1 MCTEQR
7 DDLREELKPDNS
19 MKAKALDAENH
30 AEMDGKEKGNK
41 RVTEEAASEKRS
53 SEPGS
58 ETFLF
63 RGALKG
69 PGGFMEA
76 VKVLAALVFAL
87 AMATIILLILV
98 PEVGLLMGNVFVTVF
113 PAMIMAIS
121 VLALIFLVIYLY
133 ESRLKVRYEGKL
145 REINSSLQ
153 QLSSPPRVAIITG
166 MNLIFLAMINLFW
179 TGVRVVANIAGDKP
193 PEIVPL
199 LSPEF
204 AGILPYL
211 NLLIIL
217 TIIAN
222 LLYLV
227 IKIKWIPLAMETAL
241 SIASAVLLYAVLMV
255 FPFNPTLNSGTLL
268 AIKLGLTF
276 VLVMTLIGAGKNFL
290 KTITFAMRK

>member
-1 MCTEQR
+1 MRDEQR
-7 DDLREELKPDNS
+7 SNGPRKIEVL
-19 MKAKALDAENH
+19 AAENKKWS
-30 AEMDGKEKGNK
+30 GSL
-41 RVTEEAASEKRS
+41 TEAI
-53 SEPGS
+53 
-58 ETFLF
+58 
-63 RGALKG
+63 
-69 PGGFMEA
+69 
-76 VKVLAALVFAL
+76 KVLAALVFAL
-87 AMATIILLILV
+87 AMATVILLILV

-153 QLSSPPRVAIITG
+153 QLSSPLRVAIITG
-166 MNLIFLAMINLFW
+166 MNLIFLAVINLFW
-179 TGVRVVANIAGDKP
+179 TSVRVVVNITGDQP

-199 LSPEF
+199 FSQEF

-241 SIASAVLLYAVLMV
+241 SIASAALLYAVLTV
-255 FPFNPTLNSGTLL
+255 FPFNPALNSGTLL

-276 VLVMTLIGAGKNFL
+276 VLVMTLIGAAKNLL
-290 KTITFAMRK
+290 KTITFTIRK

>member
-1 MCTEQR
+1 MYTEQR
-7 DDLREELKPDNS
+7 DDLREEPGSNGPRKIE
-19 MKAKALDAENH
+19 ALAAEN
-30 AEMDGKEKGNK
+30 KK
-41 RVTEEAASEKRS
+41 VSRS
-53 SEPGS
+53 L
-58 ETFLF
+58 T
-63 RGALKG
+63 
-69 PGGFMEA
+69 EA

-87 AMATIILLILV
+87 AMATAILLILV
-98 PEVGLLMGNVFVTVF
+98 PEVGFLMGNVFVTVF

-145 REINSSLQ
+145 KEINASLQ
-153 QLSSPPRVAIITG
+153 QPSSPLKVAIVTG

-179 TGVRVVANIAGDKP
+179 TDVRVVVNISGDKP

-199 LSPEF
+199 LSTEF

-217 TIIAN
+217 TIIVN

-227 IKIKWIPLAMETAL
+227 IKIKWIPLAIETAL
-241 SIASAVLLYAVLMV
+241 GIASAVLLYTVLKV
-255 FPFNPTLNSGTLL
+255 FPFNPALNSGALL

-276 VLVMTLIGAGKNFL
+276 VLVMTLVGVAKNFL
-290 KTITFAMRK
+290 KTITLAIHK